1 MEVKATLYYGDISA
15 HFTYKFCISSYRGH
29 EDLFCDIINTSMHQ
43 YENKDY
49 LTPAEKHLLVKV
61 MGFCL
66 YLIDSEQVNV
76 VKLDA
81 KRRLRLDRMDKIF
94 HELEVGQILHL
105 ETYSSLPSI
114 THPMCC
120 RWCHCSAICRLL
132 PSSTSRRRC
141 TSMPASGRSRR
152 RQTPCRPR

>member
-1 MEVKATLYYGDISA
+1 M
-15 HFTYKFCISSYRGH
+15 CISSYRGH

-94 HELEVGQILHL
+94 HELEVGQILL
-105 ETYSSLPSI
+105 K
-114 THPMCC
+114 
-120 RWCHCSAICRLL
+120 RRSAG
-132 PSSTSRRRC
+132 
-141 TSMPASGRSRR
+141 MPRSFS
-152 RQTPCRPR
+152 

>member
-1 MEVKATLYYGDISA
+1 MNAMPP
-15 HFTYKFCISSYRGH
+15 CRGH

-94 HELEVGQILHL
+94 HELEVSQISDPKNSPQVTCL
-105 ETYSSLPSI
+105 YYMIYIPP
-114 THPMCC
+114 PMCN
-120 RWCHCSAICRLL
+120 RWCRCSATCRSL
-132 PSSTSRRRC
+132 PSST
-141 TSMPASGRSRR
+141 
-152 RQTPCRPR
+152 

>member
-1 MEVKATLYYGDISA
+1 
-15 HFTYKFCISSYRGH
+15 
-29 EDLFCDIINTSMHQ
+29 MHQ

-94 HELEVGQILHL
+94 HELEV
-105 ETYSSLPSI
+105 
-114 THPMCC
+114 
-120 RWCHCSAICRLL
+120 RL
-132 PSSTSRRRC
+132 
-141 TSMPASGRSRR
+141 MIMIDE
-152 RQTPCRPR
+152 

>member
-1 MEVKATLYYGDISA
+1 MDAMPP
-15 HFTYKFCISSYRGH
+15 CRGH

-105 ETYSSLPSI
+105 EL
-114 THPMCC
+114 THPY
-120 RWCHCSAICRLL
+120 HLSHI
-132 PSSTSRRRC
+132 
-141 TSMPASGRSRR
+141 
-152 RQTPCRPR
+152 